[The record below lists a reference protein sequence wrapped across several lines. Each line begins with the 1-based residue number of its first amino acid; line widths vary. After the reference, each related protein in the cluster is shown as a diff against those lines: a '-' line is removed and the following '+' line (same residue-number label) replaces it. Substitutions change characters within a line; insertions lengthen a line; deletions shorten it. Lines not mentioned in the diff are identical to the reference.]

1 MRSVVS
7 GCAAAGVAAPGVAA
21 PGVAAPG
28 VQPGGVLMPTRR
40 VAVVTGGGSGI
51 GAATCARFAKDGM
64 AVAIADRD
72 LANAEAVAAR
82 IVAQGGEAA
91 AVLLDAADPASVDA
105 AMGFAETR
113 FGSLD
118 VMVASAGIGIQKSM
132 LETTFEEWNAIIGV
146 NLTGV
151 FLCGKAAASRMKP
164 RGFGRIINISSVAG
178 MRGIPGR
185 CAYGAS
191 KGGVNSLTRVMAVE
205 FGPFGIT
212 VNAIAPGPIN
222 TPLTDRMHTE
232 ATRRAYTDSMPLGRY
247 GTLAEAAGVA
257 AFLASDD
264 AAFVTGH
271 TLPVDGGMAAAGP
284 SFNV

>member
-1 MRSVVS
+1 M
-7 GCAAAGVAAPGVAA
+7 A
-21 PGVAAPG
+21 
-28 VQPGGVLMPTRR
+28 RR

-51 GAATCARFAKDGM
+51 GAAICARFAADGM
-64 AVAIADRD
+64 AVIVADRD
-72 LANAEAVAAR
+72 ADNARRIAANISAK
-82 IVAQGGEAA
+82 GGEAA
-91 AVLLDAADPASVDA
+91 AAAMDAADPASVEQ
-105 AMGFAETR
+105 AMAQAETQ

-132 LETTFEEWNAIIGV
+132 LETTFEEWNAIIAV

-151 FLCGKAAASRMKP
+151 FLCGKAAAARMAP

-178 MRGIPGR
+178 LRGIPGR

-191 KGGVNSLTRVMAVE
+191 KGGVNSLTQVMAVE
-205 FGPFGIT
+205 FGAFGIT

-222 TPLTDRMHTE
+222 TPLTDRMHTD
-232 ATRRAYTDSMPLGRY
+232 ATRRAYTDAMPLGRY
-247 GTLAEAAGVA
+247 GALSEAAGVA

>member
-1 MRSVVS
+1 MAS
-7 GCAAAGVAAPGVAA
+7 
-21 PGVAAPG
+21 
-28 VQPGGVLMPTRR
+28 RR

-51 GAATCARFAKDGM
+51 GAAICSRFAADGM
-64 AVAIADRD
+64 AVVVADRD
-72 LANAEAVAAR
+72 ADNAQRIATEIVAKGGDAVAAAMDVANAESVEQAM
-82 IVAQGGEAA
+82 AQ
-91 AVLLDAADPASVDA
+91 
-105 AMGFAETR
+105 AESR

-132 LETTFEEWNAIIGV
+132 LETSLAEWSSIIAV

-151 FLCGKAAASRMKP
+151 FLCGQAAAARMAP
-164 RGFGRIINISSVAG
+164 RGFGRIINISAVAG

-205 FGPFGIT
+205 FGEFGIT

-222 TPLTDRMHTE
+222 TPLTERMHTD
-232 ATRRAYTDSMPLGRY
+232 ATRRAYTNSMPLGRY
-247 GTLAEAAGVA
+247 GTLSEAAGVA

-271 TLPVDGGMAAAGP
+271 TLPVDGGMAMAGP
-284 SFNV
+284 SFRV

>member
-1 MRSVVS
+1 M
-7 GCAAAGVAAPGVAA
+7 A
-21 PGVAAPG
+21 
-28 VQPGGVLMPTRR
+28 RR

-51 GAATCARFAKDGM
+51 GAAICARFATDGM
-64 AVAIADRD
+64 AVVVADRD
-72 LANAEAVAAR
+72 ADNARRIAAG
-82 IVAQGGEAA
+82 ISAKGGEAA
-91 AVLLDAADPASVDA
+91 AAVMDVADPQSVEQ
-105 AMGFAETR
+105 AMAQAETQ

-132 LETTFEEWNAIIGV
+132 LETSFEEWNAIVAV

-151 FLCGKAAASRMKP
+151 FLCGKAAAARMAP

-178 MRGIPGR
+178 LRGIPGR

-191 KGGVNSLTRVMAVE
+191 KGGVNSLTQVMAVE
-205 FGPFGIT
+205 FGTFGIT

-222 TPLTDRMHTE
+222 TPLTDRMHTD
-232 ATRRAYTDSMPLGRY
+232 ATRRAYTDAMPLRRY
-247 GTLAEAAGVA
+247 GTLSEAAGVA
-257 AFLASDD
+257 SFLASDD

>member
-1 MRSVVS
+1 
-7 GCAAAGVAAPGVAA
+7 
-21 PGVAAPG
+21 
-28 VQPGGVLMPTRR
+28 MPSQR

-51 GAATCARFAKDGM
+51 GAAICDRLAADGLE
-64 AVAIADRD
+64 VVVADRD
-72 LANAEAVAAR
+72 MAGAERVAEAIAAR
-82 IVAQGGEAA
+82 GGNAV
-91 AVLLDAADPASVDA
+91 AVLLDAADPASVDQ
-105 AMGFAETR
+105 AMTFAETR

-118 VMVASAGIGIQKSM
+118 VLVASAGIGIQKPM
-132 LETTFEEWNAIIGV
+132 LETTFEDWNAIISV

-151 FLCGKAAASRMKP
+151 FLCGKAAAARMAP
-164 RGFGRIINISSVAG
+164 RGFGRIINISAVAG

-191 KGGVNSLTRVMAVE
+191 KGGVNSLTQVMAVE
-205 FGPFGIT
+205 LGPLGIT

-222 TPLTDRMHTE
+222 TPLTDRMHTD
-232 ATRRAYTDSMPLGRY
+232 ATRRGYTQAMPLRRY

-257 AFLASDD
+257 SFLASDD

-284 SFNV
+284 SFHV

>member
-1 MRSVVS
+1 M
-7 GCAAAGVAAPGVAA
+7 AA
-21 PGVAAPG
+21 
-28 VQPGGVLMPTRR
+28 RR

-51 GAATCARFAKDGM
+51 GAAICARFAADGM
-64 AVAIADRD
+64 AVVVADRD
-72 LANAEAVAAR
+72 ADNARRIAAD
-82 IVAQGGEAA
+82 IAAKGGEAA
-91 AVLLDAADPASVDA
+91 AAVMDVADPASVEQ
-105 AMGFAETR
+105 AMAHAETQ

-132 LETTFEEWNAIIGV
+132 LETTFDEWNAIIAV

-151 FLCGKAAASRMKP
+151 FLCGKAAAARMAP

-185 CAYGAS
+185 SAYGAS
-191 KGGVNSLTRVMAVE
+191 KGGVNTLTQVMAVE
-205 FGPFGIT
+205 FGAFGIT

-222 TPLTDRMHTE
+222 TPLTDRMHTD
-232 ATRRAYTDSMPLGRY
+232 ATRRAYTDAMPLRRY

-257 AFLASDD
+257 SFLASDD

-271 TLPVDGGMAAAGP
+271 TLPVDGGMAASGP
-284 SFNV
+284 SFHV